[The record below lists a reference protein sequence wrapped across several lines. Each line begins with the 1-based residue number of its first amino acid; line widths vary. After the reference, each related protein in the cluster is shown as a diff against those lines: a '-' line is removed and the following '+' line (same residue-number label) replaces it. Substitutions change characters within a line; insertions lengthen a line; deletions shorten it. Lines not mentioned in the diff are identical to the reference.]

1 MFFCPGNRKSALSSV
16 QHCHTPRASSVG
28 VTGVHIKR
36 AGVLQGGG
44 KGRDLLIFFLEK
56 GGYLPY
62 RLVTETIQHRNG
74 TELDFHFCF
83 AVHL

>member
-1 MFFCPGNRKSALSSV
+1 M
-16 QHCHTPRASSVG
+16 
-28 VTGVHIKR
+28 HIKR